1 MARAWLLNQLRGAG
15 IRNLAGLGEAG
26 KRGWDL
32 SWVSRCRRGSE
43 SPHPAWERF
52 GSPHFHRSSRA
63 GLGDGPLEGP
73 AGFLVGARPCSSLG
87 TNLWGWGPQSSVSR
101 LELGEGEAPHPAFS
115 SVTGAGYF

>member
-63 GLGDGPLEGP
+63 GLWDGPLEGP
-73 AGFLVGARPCSSLG
+73 AGFLVGSKAVLIPRDKSVGLG
-87 TNLWGWGPQSSVSR
+87 AAKLRVQ
-101 LELGEGEAPHPAFS
+101 A
-115 SVTGAGYF
+115 GAGRG